1 MQRTEKVNN
10 IVMNIGLRIYTQ
22 EKSLYLKNS
31 QIQDI

>member
-10 IVMNIGLRIYTQ
+10 IVMNIDLRIYTQ
-22 EKSLYLKNS
+22 EESLYLKNS